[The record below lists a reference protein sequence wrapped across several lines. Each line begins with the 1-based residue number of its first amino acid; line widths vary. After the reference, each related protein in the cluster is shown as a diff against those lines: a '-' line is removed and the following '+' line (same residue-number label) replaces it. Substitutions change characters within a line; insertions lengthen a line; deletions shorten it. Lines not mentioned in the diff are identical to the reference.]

1 MRRHLTP
8 QERRLWHQLRDRR
21 FASYKFH
28 RQASRRTLYS
38 RFCLVIELAGG
49 QHDNRTE
56 YDARRTTWLKQQ
68 GWTVLRFWNIE
79 YDRNETGVLQ
89 VILRTHEEL
98 SPSPRPSPS
107 GRGLG

>member
-1 MRRHLTP
+1 M
-8 QERRLWHQLRDRR
+8 
-21 FASYKFH
+21 
-28 RQASRRTLYS
+28 
-38 RFCLVIELAGG
+38 IEFAGG
-49 QHDNRTE
+49 QHDSRTE

-107 GRGLG
+107 RRGLG